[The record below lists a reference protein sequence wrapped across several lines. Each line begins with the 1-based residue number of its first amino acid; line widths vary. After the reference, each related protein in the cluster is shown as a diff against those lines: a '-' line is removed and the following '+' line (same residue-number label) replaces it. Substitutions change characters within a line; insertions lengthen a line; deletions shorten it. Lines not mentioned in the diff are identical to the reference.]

1 MLSQKSRITT
11 ELPNGN
17 KNFEED
23 DTVMIKELIYSRVV
37 T

>member
-1 MLSQKSRITT
+1 MLSQKNRITK
-11 ELPNGN
+11 ELPNRN

-23 DTVMIKELIYSRVV
+23 DTVMFKEFTYSRAV

>member
-1 MLSQKSRITT
+1 MQSQKNRITT

-23 DTVMIKELIYSRVV
+23 DTVMVKEFIYSRAV

>member
-1 MLSQKSRITT
+1 MQSQKNRITT

-23 DTVMIKELIYSRVV
+23 DTVWLKNSFTVEP
-37 T
+37 